1 MGILGPAK
9 GRHVLGSTP
18 RALRRARIATAAALA
33 VGLALLVVPAMTVPA
48 SGNQPAAQATAAA
61 DEDVADWT
69 FMVYGVLDT
78 SNVADV
84 LSQDLASLATI
95 QDAANV
101 NIVAL
106 VDMPAQH
113 ESGYPSQPLPGLAP
127 FTTAKLLELDGGRWN
142 EVRDLGEISMGRP
155 DVLASFIDEVAD
167 RYPAEKY
174 GITLMDHG
182 GGRYGGYWDNG
193 PPGTRNLTIPDMRN
207 GLLSGLQLAG
217 IDRFDVLFHASCL
230 MSNYETVSALAPT
243 AEAMAGSEELMFA
256 NPLVASALIP
266 LADDVT
272 GDDMGRSLIEGY
284 GTYLDELSRE
294 PGAETLRDL
303 AAMSV
308 VSGDGVTT
316 LDTAMQSFSDVAVA
330 HMDEIATE
338 VARARAVS
346 LEFVVGIPGQEESWD
361 LVDLGDFLRHLQD
374 VPAEVAIAR
383 DAAFAALQGS
393 VTHQLLGQATQQAT
407 GLNVYL
413 PTSPD
418 YVGDYFSPGTAP
430 PGWAAFVQAFLTS
443 GAQGDSGDGGG
454 EVRFVSPTATVVQAD
469 ATGIKING
477 QLQSG
482 AAANVVDTATQVYA
496 RMGDRDGA
504 LALQL
509 PAYLNAGGEGIVQ
522 GVWDYSLTVLT
533 DGQKEVAA
541 TAAYQAQ
548 AGGLVGSFLAQYRSP
563 AGDVSDIGV
572 RLLLS
577 SEGDIQSVTVVDVS
591 NGGASANGVTL
602 EVGGTLTP
610 YLYVPSSGGFTQELS
625 SQSIAVSSKLA
636 VAFSKLPVGTP
647 FEIGVLAGDVAG
659 NYDGASVQEQVR

>member
-1 MGILGPAK
+1 
-9 GRHVLGSTP
+9 VLGSN
-18 RALRRARIATAAALA
+18 AHAVRRARNAAAAALA
-33 VGLALLVVPAMTVPA
+33 FGLALQVLPALTTPA
-48 SGNQPAAQATAAA
+48 SGNQPSARTAPAAA
-61 DEDVADWT
+61 EEGVADWT

-84 LSQDLASLATI
+84 LSQDLASLTGI
-95 QDAANV
+95 QDTANV

-106 VDMPAQH
+106 VDLPEQH
-113 ESGYPSQPLPGLAP
+113 EAGYPTQPLPGLAP
-127 FTTAKLLELDGGRWN
+127 FTTAKLLVLDGGRWN

-243 AEAMAGSEELMFA
+243 AEAMAGSEEIMFA

-266 LADDVT
+266 LADGVT

-284 GTYLDELSRE
+284 GTYLDELSKQ

-308 VSGDGVTT
+308 VNGEAVTT
-316 LDTAMQSFSDVAVA
+316 LDKALKSFSDVAVA
-330 HMDEIATE
+330 HMDEITTE
-338 VARARAVS
+338 VARARAAA

-361 LVDLGDFLRHLQD
+361 LVDLGDFLRNLQD

-393 VTHQLLGQATQQAT
+393 VTHQLLGQATEQAT

-413 PTSPD
+413 PTNSA
-418 YVGDYFSPGTAP
+418 YVGDYFAPGTAP
-430 PGWAAFVQAFLTS
+430 PGWAAFVRAFLES
-443 GAQGDSGDGGG
+443 GAQDGPDGGG

-496 RMGDRDGA
+496 RMGDQEGA

-509 PAYLNAGGEGIVQ
+509 PAYLNAGGEGVVQ

-533 DGQKEVAA
+533 DGEKSIPA
-541 TAAYQAQ
+541 TTGYQAQ
-548 AGGLVGSFLAQYRSP
+548 SGGLVGSFLAQYRSP
-563 AGDVSDIGV
+563 AGDVSDVGL

-602 EVGGTLTP
+602 ELGGSLTP
-610 YLYVPSSGGFTQELS
+610 YLFVPSSGSFTQKLS
-625 SQSIAVSSKLA
+625 SQSIAVSNDLA
-636 VAFSKLPVGTP
+636 VAFSKLPAGTP

-659 NYDGASVQEQVR
+659 NYDGAFVQEQVR